1 MQPLPS
7 VFTEALASGFPADFV
22 TTDPD
27 ELREYGRDWTRTVE
41 PAPSCVVFPRTTDE
55 VSRLLA
61 LANAHG
67 IAVVPSGGR
76 TGLAG
81 GAIAARGEVV
91 LSLARMRTLGPI
103 DELGMTVRVQAG
115 AITEAVHQYVAEK
128 GLLWPVDF
136 ASKGSSQVGGN
147 ISTNAGGVKVIRYGL
162 TRQWVLGLQVVL
174 ASGEV
179 LEIGGALEKDNT
191 GPDLRQLF
199 IGSEGTLGVVTE
211 AVLKLTK
218 LPGDHDVFLFAV
230 NELSDVL
237 KLFFAARRAPFTVSA
252 YEFFTQACVE
262 RLQRHRPRRLPFA
275 ETHPVYV
282 LLEIEDPA
290 RAVTGERSASI
301 EAWLETQLS
310 SGYVQDATLA
320 QHSGEAKEL
329 WALREGISESLS
341 ATGLPHK
348 NDISL
353 PIANL
358 EAFVQELG
366 QVFETRYPDFEI
378 CLFGHVGDGNLHV
391 NVMKPDTMNKED
403 FHARTKQAD
412 VTMFELVSKYQGSV
426 SAEHGIG
433 LLKKDALAYT
443 RSPAEIALFRSL
455 KSVFDPRGILN
466 PGKVF

>member
-1 MQPLPS
+1 M
-7 VFTEALASGFPADFV
+7 
-22 TTDPD
+22 
-27 ELREYGRDWTRTVE
+27 
-41 PAPSCVVFPRTTDE
+41 
-55 VSRLLA
+55 
-61 LANAHG
+61 
-67 IAVVPSGGR
+67 
-76 TGLAG
+76 
-81 GAIAARGEVV
+81 
-91 LSLARMRTLGPI
+91 
-103 DELGMTVRVQAG
+103 
-115 AITEAVHQYVAEK
+115 
-128 GLLWPVDF
+128 
-136 ASKGSSQVGGN
+136 
-147 ISTNAGGVKVIRYGL
+147 
-162 TRQWVLGLQVVL
+162 
-174 ASGEV
+174 
-179 LEIGGALEKDNT
+179 
-191 GPDLRQLF
+191 
-199 IGSEGTLGVVTE
+199 
-211 AVLKLTK
+211 
-218 LPGDHDVFLFAV
+218 
-230 NELSDVL
+230 
-237 KLFFAARRAPFTVSA
+237 
-252 YEFFTQACVE
+252 
-262 RLQRHRPRRLPFA
+262 
-275 ETHPVYV
+275 

-403 FHARTKQAD
+403 FHARTEQAD